1 MSILTSEEL
10 KLRKDDARKRE
21 LRQNVKSHCT
31 KIRDGIR
38 KNGSTSGNRA
48 IWELFQNAGD
58 LSKDGCSAEIHI
70 TLNDDTFI
78 FAHKGKSFTY
88 DSLCSLVK
96 NPVPY

>member
-1 MSILTSEEL
+1 MSILTSQEL

-21 LRQNVKSHCT
+21 LRQNVKRHCA

-58 LSKDGCSAEIHI
+58 LSKDGYSAEIRI
-70 TLNDDTFI
+70 TLI
-78 FAHKGKSFTY
+78 IY
-88 DSLCSLVK
+88 QQ
-96 NPVPY
+96 Y